1 VRAKKIDK
9 FTHLLPSADTYIG
22 DRVSDATEK
31 GFFVLKLP
39 TLFYLQGRLCFKIK
53 LLFKNS
59 KVLGPILSEI
69 VLTFERPRVKKLNI
83 FEGGSLISLTLIKS
97 KKS

>member
-1 VRAKKIDK
+1 VSVRAKKIDK

-39 TLFYLQGRLCFKIK
+39 TLFYLQGRLYFKIK
-53 LLFKNS
+53 
-59 KVLGPILSEI
+59 I
-69 VLTFERPRVKKLNI
+69 VFHDLNVFGSNFE
-83 FEGGSLISLTLIKS
+83 
-97 KKS
+97 